1 MNEPYLSFIHPQ
13 MNAKRKM
20 SDPDVHHFLCPSP
33 VPGLSRVRSSAISIP
48 SRSNDVSPTAS
59 YQNLH
64 DCRNTEIII
73 DFRLYNYF
81 PSVKNL
87 ARTVQ
92 DNYSP
97 PSQNRGIIGSVGSQ
111 NLLAQQVKLRPGRAL
126 INPFDPSHV
135 TIKLTSNRR
144 RWTHIFPK
152 GLLSR
157 VSYYF

>member
-13 MNAKRKM
+13 MNTKRKM

-48 SRSNDVSPTAS
+48 SRSNDVSPTS
-59 YQNLH
+59 SFQNLH
-64 DCRNTEIII
+64 DCTHVNVDTE
-73 DFRLYNYF
+73 LLQLKKNS
-81 PSVKNL
+81 PTVKNL

-97 PSQNRGIIGSVGSQ
+97 PSQNRAIIGSVGSQ

-152 GLLSR
+152 GLLSQK
-157 VSYYF
+157 